1 MGMNTTEVT
10 MEHITTPSPK
20 LAAHAIAQRAA
31 EGAIELAT
39 TVRGPLKP
47 VADQFIRAAS
57 SAALNLAEGSG
68 HVGASRKHHWRIAY
82 GSALESSS
90 ALGLLHAAGKVD
102 PKRASEVEALLDRCR
117 AMTWRL
123 IQGGG

>member
-1 MGMNTTEVT
+1 MNTTEVT
-10 MEHITTPSPK
+10 MEHIATPSPK

-31 EGAIELAT
+31 EVVIELAA

-47 VADQFIRAAS
+47 VADQLIRPAS
-57 SAALNLAEGSG
+57 SVALNLAEGSG
-68 HVGASRKHHWRIAY
+68 HIGGSRQHHWRIAY

-90 ALGLLHAAGKVD
+90 ALGLLEAAGKID
-102 PKRASEVEALLDRCR
+102 QARACEAEALLDRCR

-123 IQGGG
+123 IQADG

>member
-1 MGMNTTEVT
+1 MNTTEVT
-10 MEHITTPSPK
+10 MEHIATPSPK
-20 LAAHAIAQRAA
+20 LAALAIAQRAA
-31 EGAIELAT
+31 EVAIELAT

-47 VADQFIRAAS
+47 VANQLIRAAS
-57 SAALNLAEGSG
+57 SVALNLAEGSG

-90 ALGLLHAAGKVD
+90 ALGILQAAGKID
-102 PKRASEVEALLDRCR
+102 QERASEAEALLDRTR

-123 IQGGG
+123 IQTGG

>member
-1 MGMNTTEVT
+1 
-10 MEHITTPSPK
+10 MEHITTSSPK

-31 EGAIELAT
+31 ETAIELAA

-47 VADQFIRAAS
+47 IADQLIRAAS
-57 SAALNLAEGSG
+57 SVALNLAEGAG
-68 HVGASRKHHWRIAY
+68 HIGGSRKHHWRIAY

-90 ALGLLHAAGKVD
+90 ALGLLQATGKIDHEKAAE
-102 PKRASEVEALLDRCR
+102 AEALFDRCR

-123 IQGGG
+123 INGGG